1 MSKKLV
7 KKANYDSKI
16 TDIEAKYFTRFDHKK
31 ITCEVL
37 DKKIKKFGNKS
48 DISGFIDKIKKNS
61 NIYNQIIIKCRA
73 R

>member
-37 DKKIKKFGNKS
+37 DKKIKKE
-48 DISGFIDKIKKNS
+48 IW
-61 NIYNQIIIKCRA
+61 
-73 R
+73 